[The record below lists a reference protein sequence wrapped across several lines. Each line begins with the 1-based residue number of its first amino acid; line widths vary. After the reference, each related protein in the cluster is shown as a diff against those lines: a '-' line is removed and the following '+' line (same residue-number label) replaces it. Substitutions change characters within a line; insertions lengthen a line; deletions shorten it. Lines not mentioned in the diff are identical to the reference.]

1 MSYRS
6 GLQYLFD
13 QLNLNGR
20 QDRWLATI
28 SEFDFEIKYIRG
40 KENRVV
46 YALSRWIHASHL
58 TTMTSYGT
66 NLHDRILRAG
76 Q

>member
-46 YALSRWIHASHL
+46 YASI
-58 TTMTSYGT
+58 TP
-66 NLHDRILRAG
+66 
-76 Q
+76 